1 MEVDDYPCTDFVD
14 ATECVVPR
22 WNGLRIVKDFGML
35 KKNKQ
40 LVWWIALFVLQISYA
55 YIFQS
60 MTNHSIRTDVELMQQ
75 EMIEHGVAFSS
86 VAPMVS
92 TLRFV
97 GTQLT
102 SLVTTQFQFL
112 AFSNM
117 LVFILLYRLATKEK
131 KEEQV

>member
-1 MEVDDYPCTDFVD
+1 
-14 ATECVVPR
+14 
-22 WNGLRIVKDFGML
+22 ML

-40 LVWWIALFVLQISYA
+40 MLWFVLFVLQMSYA
-55 YIFQS
+55 YFFQA
-60 MTNHSIRTDVELMQQ
+60 MTNHSIRTDVELMRQ
-75 EMIEHGVAFSS
+75 EMIENGVAVSS
-86 VAPMVS
+86 LSPMVS
-92 TLRFV
+92 TIRYV

-117 LVFILLYRLATKEK
+117 LTSFVLYRLATKEK

>member
-1 MEVDDYPCTDFVD
+1 MEVDDYPCADFVG
-14 ATECVVPR
+14 ATECIVPR
-22 WNGLRIVKDFGML
+22 WFNLRIVKDAGML

-40 LVWWIALFVLQISYA
+40 MLWFVLFVLQMSYA
-55 YIFQS
+55 YFFQA
-60 MTNHSIRTDVELMQQ
+60 MTNHSIRTDVELMRQ
-75 EMIEHGVAFSS
+75 EMIENGVAVSS
-86 VAPMVS
+86 LSPMVS
-92 TLRFV
+92 TIRYV

-117 LVFILLYRLATKEK
+117 LTSFVLYRLATKEK

>member
-1 MEVDDYPCTDFVD
+1 M
-14 ATECVVPR
+14 
-22 WNGLRIVKDFGML
+22 W

-55 YIFQS
+55 YIFQA
-60 MTNHSIRTDVELMQQ
+60 MTNYSIRTDIELMREQLM
-75 EMIEHGVAFSS
+75 ENGVAVSS
-86 VAPMVS
+86 LSPMIS
-92 TLRFV
+92 TLRYV